1 MASAARVECASRGLY
16 VGRITGDHTQ
26 ETHETHE
33 TMSTHSKPSHGLRSL
48 LSLRRTQ
55 GEREGTRD
63 ALESLREPLE
73 SRRKSL
79 VRVDSF
85 PPPVNGLAD
94 DARKA
99 EAIRVF
105 VKAARERALTQ
116 MTEDDR
122 FNTEET

>member
-85 PPPVNGLAD
+85 PTHDPED
-94 DARKA
+94 TRKA
-99 EAIRVF
+99 
-105 VKAARERALTQ
+105 ALTRAYAE
-116 MTEDDR
+116 MFDLSDR
-122 FNTEET
+122 FNTETEET